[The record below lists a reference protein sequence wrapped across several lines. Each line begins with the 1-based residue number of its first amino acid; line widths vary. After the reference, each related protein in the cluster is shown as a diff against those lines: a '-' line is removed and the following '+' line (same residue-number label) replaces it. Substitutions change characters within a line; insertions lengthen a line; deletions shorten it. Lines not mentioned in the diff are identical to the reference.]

1 MIYRTT
7 AWLRGTWYYVRSAK
21 LLQLLRCLAS
31 PPCPGL
37 SSVAIIFFSF
47 MLLQHVDSP
56 IVVLLCGS
64 VLMADIDTGPA
75 LYN

>member
-37 SSVAIIFFSF
+37 SSVAIIF
-47 MLLQHVDSP
+47 
-56 IVVLLCGS
+56 
-64 VLMADIDTGPA
+64 ADIDTGPA